1 MSDSDKVIDF
11 AKAGERHRHSRM
23 HREKEEKVDELRE
36 RFAAALPDRKTPVK
50 DYLRKKK
57 ARKKT

>member
-1 MSDSDKVIDF
+1 MSDSDNVVSF
-11 AKAGERHRHSRM
+11 EQAGARHRHARM